1 MSKTF
6 KEIKSRW
13 NAEMNA
19 FWKKIL
25 KVATIIGS
33 AAAGIMLANT
43 TFGLEQYVAPVI
55 FTICGYVLTACGAIG
70 LTAKLT
76 KA

>member
-1 MSKTF
+1 MGKAI

-19 FWKKIL
+19 FWKNML
-25 KVATIIGS
+25 TGATIIGS
-33 AAAGIMLANT
+33 AAAGILLANT
-43 TFGLEQYVAPVI
+43 TFGLEQYVAPII
-55 FTICGYVLTACGAIG
+55 FTISGYVLTACGAMG
-70 LTAKLT
+70 LAAKLT

>member
-1 MSKTF
+1 MNETI

-13 NAEMNA
+13 NAKLNA
-19 FWKKIL
+19 FWKRIL
-25 KVATIIGS
+25 RVSITIGS

-43 TFGLEQYVAPVI
+43 TFGLEQYVAPII
-55 FTICGYVLTACGAIG
+55 FTISGYILTACGAMG

-76 KA
+76 TE